1 MRNNEDIVMEELWRI
16 KEELSEEME
25 GKSFEELKQW
35 LEEGKRLCEE
45 KARKFKEREVINKI

>member
-1 MRNNEDIVMEELWRI
+1 MKNEDVFMEELWRI

-35 LEEGKRLCEE
+35 LDEGKRLCEE
-45 KARKFKEREVINKI
+45 KARKFKEIIQT